1 MFNFYQKNASDFSVS
16 QKSSYFAKFLTINT
30 EWNLIIKI

>member
-16 QKSSYFAKFLTINT
+16 QKSSYFAKFFTINT
-30 EWNLIIKI
+30 DQIFVIKI